1 MEISGIVLS
10 SLEELS
16 SHDLVTVTIPEVLGS
31 LKSYT
36 FPLLSPELSS
46 ALVLLTLENSIG
58 GGTTRTNIIC
68 HYRHRCHNSH
78 HCHKHYSR
86 NPFLK
91 SHCTYTSCDFSI
103 ICQKTYFHIQNLLF
117 ILWLSKKR
125 KEIFLMK
132 EKMRILVVEPD
143 TLCKGD

>member
-1 MEISGIVLS
+1 MITCPNALLLGFSVLIETSGTVLS

-58 GGTTRTNIIC
+58 GG
-68 HYRHRCHNSH
+68 Y
-78 HCHKHYSR
+78 Y
-86 NPFLK
+86 
-91 SHCTYTSCDFSI
+91 
-103 ICQKTYFHIQNLLF
+103 QN
-117 ILWLSKKR
+117 
-125 KEIFLMK
+125 
-132 EKMRILVVEPD
+132 
-143 TLCKGD
+143 